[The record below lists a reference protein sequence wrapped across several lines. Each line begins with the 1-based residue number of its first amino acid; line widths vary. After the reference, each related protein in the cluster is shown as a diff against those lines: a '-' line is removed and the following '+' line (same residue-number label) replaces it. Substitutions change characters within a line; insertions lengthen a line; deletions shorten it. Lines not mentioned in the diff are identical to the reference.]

1 MAYTIN
7 FRETNNVAKP
17 AITVEDGTINATTGL
32 NFPGRNSTAYGA
44 VIAENFLR
52 LLENFAGNTAPDKPV
67 EGQIWYDNTLG
78 EEKVMTYN
86 GTNWIPAGGITR
98 SNSAPAFAQIG
109 DLWVD
114 KDNQQLYLFTGG
126 GWILVGPTFSEGLA
140 TGARA
145 DQIVG
150 QDNNLYNILR
160 IEVNGVTVGI
170 VSGNDV
176 PFTPKSTIAGFG
188 VIQPGFN
195 VINRDIDAD
204 GLSNFK
210 FFGTAE
216 KAESLIVNNEVVAA
230 GDFLRGDVTSTTTN
244 PINVQNNQGI
254 SYGINGE
261 LTVGVEGQAGIIQQN
276 IGGANIDMRVRN
288 NNITRTVVRVDSNL
302 RVGINTE
309 APDEALDVVGNIQA
323 SGNLIVNSTTD
334 STSINN
340 GAAIVRGGAAVKLNL
355 NVGGETSLGGLT
367 TTKDIVPDS
376 ALARDIGSS
385 TVRYNNIYASTL
397 IGNVVG
403 NVQGTITGQS
413 SESNKLTSRTT
424 FIMEG
429 DVTTVVPVEFDGQ
442 FQDSQFD
449 NGSTIDPVT
458 GVETQLPTGE
468 QPLQKKFRTEI
479 SNSFVN
485 KKPIVTDVED
495 DDLLLIDDVEGDSP
509 GLKAVTKENL
519 LKTIPTLP
527 AGVLMPYGGS
537 TAPLGWY
544 ICDGRELEI
553 NDGTRALFE
562 AIRFNFGAES
572 EVTNGFFKLPD
583 LRGRMPLGADN
594 MGTQGSGGVITESYG
609 SVIGATGGAEEKLID
624 ISNLPEHKHTLK
636 DESNNQYYVYQD
648 RQDPTTDPTAEVQG
662 GLLTSNNAQR
672 IPNSGGVLSNQL
684 GQEFNIM
691 PPTMTMNYII
701 YGGRL

>member
-385 TVRYNNIYASTL
+385 TVR
-397 IGNVVG
+397 
-403 NVQGTITGQS
+403 
-413 SESNKLTSRTT
+413 
-424 FIMEG
+424 
-429 DVTTVVPVEFDGQ
+429 
-442 FQDSQFD
+442 
-449 NGSTIDPVT
+449 
-458 GVETQLPTGE
+458 
-468 QPLQKKFRTEI
+468 
-479 SNSFVN
+479 
-485 KKPIVTDVED
+485 
-495 DDLLLIDDVEGDSP
+495 
-509 GLKAVTKENL
+509 
-519 LKTIPTLP
+519 
-527 AGVLMPYGGS
+527 
-537 TAPLGWY
+537 
-544 ICDGRELEI
+544 
-553 NDGTRALFE
+553 
-562 AIRFNFGAES
+562 
-572 EVTNGFFKLPD
+572 
-583 LRGRMPLGADN
+583 
-594 MGTQGSGGVITESYG
+594 
-609 SVIGATGGAEEKLID
+609 
-624 ISNLPEHKHTLK
+624 
-636 DESNNQYYVYQD
+636 
-648 RQDPTTDPTAEVQG
+648 
-662 GLLTSNNAQR
+662 
-672 IPNSGGVLSNQL
+672 
-684 GQEFNIM
+684 
-691 PPTMTMNYII
+691 
-701 YGGRL
+701 